1 MRSFSAYILL
11 KILYVRMKMSCAQE
25 VECWGENYILKDE
38 NQFSTTEQFWD
49 CECEVNYIH
58 PKSLLVCP
66 RCGAHQDDRP
76 DSRTNEVFAA
86 LMVWPEVSC
95 W

>member
-1 MRSFSAYILL
+1 MN
-11 KILYVRMKMSCAQE
+11 CAQE
-25 VECWGENYILKDE
+25 VEYWGENYILKDV

-58 PKSLLVCP
+58 PKSVLVCP
-66 RCGAHQDDRP
+66 RCKACRDERP
-76 DSRTNEVFAA
+76 DSRMNEVFA
-86 LMVWPEVSC
+86 LMMASPEVAN

>member
-1 MRSFSAYILL
+1 
-11 KILYVRMKMSCAQE
+11 MSCAQE
-25 VECWGENYILKDE
+25 VEYWGENYILKDV

-58 PKSLLVCP
+58 PKSVLVCP
-66 RCGAHQDDRP
+66 RCKARRDERP
-76 DSRTNEVFAA
+76 DSRMNEVFA
-86 LMVWPEVSC
+86 LMMATPEVAN